1 MKIMRFKL
9 SGLLILIALFFNVNA
24 QVDNNATL
32 MTIAG
37 KPVTVGEFISIY
49 QKNNV
54 KGETVDK
61 KTMDEYLELFINFKL
76 KVMQA
81 EALGLDTDKGF
92 LTELAGYREQLA
104 KPYFIDEPTLN
115 RLIQE
120 AYDREKLDVRASHVY
135 FRLKPDALPAD
146 TLAAYNKAVEAR
158 GKILNGEPF
167 EKVVVEYSEDPSAK
181 DREATP
187 QHPFMKG
194 NKGDLG
200 YFTVFDMVYPFET
213 AAYTTNVGQVS
224 APVKTD
230 YGFHVIKVTDKIP
243 ALGDFTVAHLFLSIP
258 KGATSADSAKVKS
271 RIDSIYKLL
280 QDGAKFEDM
289 VKQFSDDK
297 GSATKGGVLPKRS
310 VNRLMP
316 EFIAAV
322 AKLQNVGDY
331 TPPVQTPG
339 YGWHIVKLVD
349 RKPMGTFD
357 EDKADL
363 KQKVNKDSRAQLIHT
378 AVLEKIKTEYGFTQ
392 NLKARDEFYTLVTD
406 SIFVG
411 KWDPLTALE
420 KHQTLFKIGSSTYS
434 QKEFSVYL
442 NSKQKKNEKREI
454 HSYVDMSYDEFVDES
469 LIKYEN
475 ALLEDKYPEFK
486 ALMKEYRDGIL
497 LFDLTDQNV
506 WSKAVRDTAGLQAF
520 YNLTKTNYMWGQR
533 VEASIYTAK
542 TQAAAVRVKN
552 FIKSGL
558 KDDDILKEINSDTA
572 KLLTVESGKFSKK
585 DNHFI
590 DTVAWIPGISKD
602 FQMKDGIVFVNI
614 KRIIKPEPKQ
624 LSEARGLITA
634 DYQNYLEKEW
644 IRYLRSRYPVVVNKD
659 VYAKIK

>member
-1 MKIMRFKL
+1 M
-9 SGLLILIALFFNVNA
+9 LLLLALIFNVSA
-24 QVDNNATL
+24 QVDNSTTL

-81 EALGLDTDKGF
+81 EALGLDTNEAF
-92 LTELAGYREQLA
+92 LKELAGYREQLA
-104 KPYFIDEPTLN
+104 KPYFVDEPTLS
-115 RLIQE
+115 RLMQE
-120 AYDREKLDVRASHVY
+120 AWEREKQDVRASHVY
-135 FRLKPDALPAD
+135 FRVKPDALPAD
-146 TLAAYNKAVEAR
+146 TLQAYKKALEAR
-158 GKILNGEPF
+158 EKIVNGEAF
-167 EKVVVEYSEDPSAK
+167 DKVVVEYSEDPSAQ

-200 YFTVFDMVYPFET
+200 YFTVFDMVYPFES
-213 AAYTTNVGQVS
+213 AAYNTGVGQIS
-224 APVKTD
+224 MPVRTD
-230 YGFHVIKVTDKIP
+230 YGFHIIKVTDKIP
-243 ALGDFTVAHLFLSIP
+243 ALGDFTVAHLFLGIS
-258 KGATSADSAKVKS
+258 KSATSADSARVRAK
-271 RIDSIYKLL
+271 IDSIYQLL
-280 QDGAKFEDM
+280 QGGAKFEDL

-297 GSATKGGVLPKRS
+297 GSAAKGGVLPKRG

-316 EFIAAV
+316 EFIASIS
-322 AKLQNVGDY
+322 KLQNVGDY
-331 TPPVQTPG
+331 SVPVLTPG
-339 YGWHIVKLVD
+339 YGWHIVKLVE
-349 RKPMGTFD
+349 RKPAGTFD
-357 EDKADL
+357 EEKADL

-378 AVLEKIKTEYGFTQ
+378 AVLNRIKNEYGFTQ
-392 NLKARDEFYTLVTD
+392 NLKARDDFYNLVTD
-406 SIFVG
+406 SVFVG
-411 KWDPLTALE
+411 KWDASKALE
-420 KHQTLFKIGSSTYS
+420 KHQTLFKIGSSTFS
-434 QKEFSVYL
+434 QKEFAQYI
-442 NSKQKKNEKREI
+442 NAKQKKGEKHDI
-454 HSYVDMSYDEFVDES
+454 HFYVDMMYEDFVDES

-486 ALMKEYRDGIL
+486 SLMKEYRDGIL

-506 WSKAVRDTAGLQAF
+506 WSKAVKDTAGLQAF
-520 YNLTKTNYMWGQR
+520 YMATRNNYMWGIR
-533 VEASIYTAK
+533 VEASIYTVK
-542 TQAAAVRVKN
+542 NPAAVQKVKN

-558 KDDDILKEINSDTA
+558 KDEDILKEINSDTTKILTIESA
-572 KLLTVESGKFSKK
+572 KYSKK

-590 DTVAWIPGISKD
+590 DTIVWMPGISKD
-602 FQMKDGIVFVNI
+602 IQVKDGIVFINI
-614 KRIIKPEPKQ
+614 KRVIKSEPK
-624 LSEARGLITA
+624 LLNEARGLITA